1 MYWMDPCFFTMCFC
15 PSVIQSS
22 RTKSS
27 AYLSRYEKE
36 NGFNGDIE
44 LHLNYIEKF
53 IYTVAVMI
61 YNRRKNKT
69 RHTWT

>member
-1 MYWMDPCFFTMCFC
+1 
-15 PSVIQSS
+15 VIQSS

-69 RHTWT
+69 RHT